1 MESAEDLENRL
12 FLQPWA
18 SVSFAEFTLMAK
30 AWFGDTSYALLLSDV
45 SCMWYERADIE
56 VIQKRSKDLNKRLTA
71 HVSSFL
77 NRLRSLI
84 CPLLEGQKSSSTS
97 FSCEFSPTTLI
108 LHVKS
113 ELSGLPFYWDF
124 HCSAV
129 PVEMMSRHLVRPLM
143 AMSLALQCQVRELT
157 SLLLQKDAEIEDYQE
172 SGAALSRERLKT
184 EPFREET
191 FLQTFEAKALP
202 QACCLEDGS
211 LFTSNLKQLYMA
223 VTQQQA
229 RAAGKRRREA
239 SEDSDT
245 PGHASSLDFKQGAV
259 DLSTELEKE
268 NTESQPTPAVCDH
281 DTVAPSPQAQKTQ
294 LPVTK
299 TKRKKAKGLFG

>member
-1 MESAEDLENRL
+1 MMGVIVPSGCIILGCGRSALGRQFKGLRRVSLLGAAEPAAVRMESAEDLENRL

-129 PVEMMSRHLVRPLM
+129 PVEM
-143 AMSLALQCQVRELT
+143 
-157 SLLLQKDAEIEDYQE
+157 
-172 SGAALSRERLKT
+172 
-184 EPFREET
+184 
-191 FLQTFEAKALP
+191 ALP

>member
-1 MESAEDLENRL
+1 MMGVIVPSGCIILGCGRSALGRQFKGLRRVSLLGAAEPAAVRMESAEDLENRL

-56 VIQKRSKDLNKRLTA
+56 VIQKRSK
-71 HVSSFL
+71 
-77 NRLRSLI
+77 
-84 CPLLEGQKSSSTS
+84 
-97 FSCEFSPTTLI
+97 
-108 LHVKS
+108 
-113 ELSGLPFYWDF
+113 
-124 HCSAV
+124 
-129 PVEMMSRHLVRPLM
+129 MSRHLVRPLM